1 MSPTYEVSIEYAQ
14 SQDKAD
20 PLFSF
25 RERFLF
31 PQDNGEDVRYFCG
44 NSLGL
49 QPKSVSYL
57 MERELRDWAKHGVE
71 GHFRAAY
78 PWFSYH
84 HFFEDRLAKIVGAE
98 KEEVVAMNTLTVN

>member
-1 MSPTYEVSIEYAQ
+1 MSATYEASIEYAQ
-14 SQDKAD
+14 GQDKAD

-31 PQDNGEDVRYFCG
+31 PQHNGEDVRYFCG

-57 MERELRDWAKHGVE
+57 MEKELQDWAKHGVE
-71 GHFRAAY
+71 GHFRAGY

-84 HFFEDRLAKIVGAE
+84 HLYTDRLAKIVGAG
-98 KEEVVAMNTLTVN
+98 KNEVVAMNTL